1 MSNTNRRQLSVSLYL
16 NYLVHGLGLIIL
28 AQNMQALSQHWQAPI
43 ATVSYVVSGVGI
55 GRLLAY
61 FIFGSLSDRYGR
73 KVFINIGMLSYFV
86 FFVGMAVVKNIQIAY
101 ALAVLAGIANSALD
115 SGTYTTFIE
124 MGGKQGSANILL
136 KAFVSIGEFILPLL
150 VVSLETNKLWYGWSF
165 MLPAAILVVNA
176 WLLNRQ
182 KFPAKNQAD
191 AATTHRTS
199 TLSKSR
205 RWLATIGL
213 AGYGYTSMALMILYT
228 QWISLFVT
236 TEMGYHQV
244 VAHLL
249 LSLYSIGSITGVIVI
264 SLLLRLG
271 LAEKQLLIP
280 MNLISLI
287 ALGVVSYTN
296 LAWLSMLAAFVFGFS
311 AAGGVLQMGVNL
323 LIKLYP
329 HIKGRVTG
337 LYFTFGSIASFT
349 IPLVTGWLSKQSIGA
364 AMRFDLV
371 IALAGLALVLLTV
384 WALGPSRS
392 LAHERRQINQID
404 HRIVKLLNQRFETV
418 TVIGELKQADQ
429 LPVLDAKRET
439 VVLDRV
445 AKESRQTAHTPY
457 LQAIY
462 QAIMANSR
470 EYQTQRST
478 QPASTPKA
486 GSNSKEELSND

>member
-1 MSNTNRRQLSVSLYL
+1 MSKSTRRQLSASLYL

-28 AQNMQALSQHWQAPI
+28 AQNMQALSQHWQTPI

-73 KVFINIGMLSYFV
+73 KVFVNIGMLSYLI
-86 FFVGMAVVKNIQIAY
+86 FFVGMAFVKNIQVAY
-101 ALAVLAGIANSALD
+101 ALAMLAGIANSALD

-136 KAFVSIGEFILPLL
+136 KAFISVGEFVLPLL
-150 VVSLETNKLWYGWSF
+150 VVSLEAKQLWYGWSF
-165 MLPAAILVVNA
+165 MLPAAILIVNF
-176 WLLNRQ
+176 WFLNRQ
-182 KFPAKNQAD
+182 AFPAKNQAD
-191 AATTHRTS
+191 AQTAETAAG
-199 TLSKSR
+199 LSKLR

-249 LSLYSIGSITGVIVI
+249 LSLYSIGSITGVLVI
-264 SLLLRLG
+264 FLLLRLG
-271 LAEKQLLIP
+271 LAEKHLLIP
-280 MNLISLI
+280 MNVISLV
-287 ALGVVSYTN
+287 ALLVVSETHW
-296 LAWLSMLAAFVFGFS
+296 AWLSMLASFIFGFA
-311 AAGGVLQMGVNL
+311 AAGGVLQVGVNL
-323 LIKLYP
+323 LLKLYP
-329 HIKGRVTG
+329 RIKGRMTG
-337 LYFTFGSIASFT
+337 LYFTCGSVASFT
-349 IPLVTGWLSKQSIGA
+349 IPLITGWLSKQSIGA

-371 IALAGLALVLLTV
+371 IGFAGLALVLLTV

-404 HRIVKLLNQRFETV
+404 QQIVKLLNQRFETV
-418 TVIGELKQADQ
+418 TVIGELKQASQ

-439 VVLDRV
+439 IVLDRV
-445 AKESRQTAHTPY
+445 ASQSRKAAHTPY

-470 EYQTQRST
+470 DYQTQRNT
-478 QPASTPKA
+478 QAAAQPTPK
-486 GSNSKEELSND
+486 STKEELSND